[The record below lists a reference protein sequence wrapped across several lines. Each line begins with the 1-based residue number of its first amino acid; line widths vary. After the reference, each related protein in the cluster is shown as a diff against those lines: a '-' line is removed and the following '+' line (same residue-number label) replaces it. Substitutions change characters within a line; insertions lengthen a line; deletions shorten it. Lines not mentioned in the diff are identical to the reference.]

1 MAKKTQEVALRPSD
15 EALAA
20 LRNSYPMD
28 SGFTRVLLPRISF
41 ASQDVVEG
49 KGKAMKVVAEAGTF
63 FTEVQGDEEDDDGK
77 KVWVKNEIGTV
88 IQGII
93 LFQRKQLKYF
103 DGEKYTSS
111 PVYDTDDEILP
122 LFKDKKEVDR
132 GTPKELKARPQYQ
145 GKSAAG
151 KDISKLEDN
160 RLLYVLY
167 EGKVH
172 QLSLRGTSMYA
183 FREYARN
190 VLPPAVLT
198 EFKSEPQ
205 EKGSIAWNQMTFEKI
220 RDLDANEIAD
230 VQNRVDEIRNSI
242 AEEKAYFASINK
254 NTKSDEDEM
263 DEMVRNAAKQ
273 LN

>member
-1 MAKKTQEVALRPSD
+1 MAKKNQEIAVRPSE

-20 LRNSYPMD
+20 LKNSYPMD
-28 SGFTRVLLPRISF
+28 LGFTRTLLPRISF
-41 ASQDVVEG
+41 ASQDVTEG
-49 KGKAMKVVAEAGTF
+49 KGKAMKVIAEAGTF
-63 FTEVQGDEEDDDGK
+63 FTEVQTDEKDEEGK
-77 KVWVKNEIGTV
+77 NVWEKNEIGGAM
-88 IQGII
+88 QGII
-93 LFQRKQLKYF
+93 LFQRKQLKFF

-111 PVYDTDDEILP
+111 PVYDTDDEVLP

-230 VQNRVDEIRNSI
+230 VQSRVDEIRNSI
-242 AEEKAYFASINK
+242 AEEKAYFASLNK
-254 NTKSDEDEM
+254 DAKKSDDEL
-263 DEMVRNAAKQ
+263 DTMVADAAKQ
-273 LN
+273 LE

>member
-1 MAKKTQEVALRPSD
+1 MAKKNQEIAVRPSE

-20 LRNSYPMD
+20 LKNSYPMD
-28 SGFTRVLLPRISF
+28 LGFTRTLLPRISF
-41 ASQDVVEG
+41 ASQDVTEG
-49 KGKAMKVVAEAGTF
+49 KGKAMKVIAEAGTF
-63 FTEVQGDEEDDDGK
+63 FTEVQTDEKDEEGK
-77 KVWVKNEIGTV
+77 NVWEKNEIGGAM
-88 IQGII
+88 QGII
-93 LFQRKQLKYF
+93 LFQRKQLKFF

-111 PVYDTDDEILP
+111 PVYDTDDEVLP

-230 VQNRVDEIRNSI
+230 VQSRVDEIRNSI
-242 AEEKAYFASINK
+242 AEEKAYFASLNK
-254 NTKSDEDEM
+254 DAKKPDSELDD
-263 DEMVRNAAKQ
+263 MVRDAQKQ
-273 LN
+273 LE